1 MNLSQILIE
10 VFKTILQ
17 EEALHSK
24 KKKFMVL
31 QKHLA
36 WLQAIEWFGG

>member
-17 EEALHSK
+17 EETLYSK
-24 KKKFMVL
+24 KKKVYGFAKTSCMVTS
-31 QKHLA
+31 H
-36 WLQAIEWFGG
+36 